1 LQEAARPVTAG
12 TRVVAATR
20 GWLLPYLLIAVVVV
34 VELLI
39 ASSLIIGGFLVL
51 APLLASRLS
60 TRRSQVIAVGVVTIA
75 ASAFLGLYTG
85 TLVGGQLA
93 IRLVVLAIATLFAL
107 VNWGASQREQSA
119 LERAADTIRMAA
131 SLAAGLEP
139 KEAYDLLARSARALY
154 VADAAA
160 VYRRHDDQMVS
171 VAQARDPEVPAMPAR
186 LARASYPAAFMTV
199 TRRAR
204 TRSATAAEAPMLEA
218 RGLRDL
224 LWLPLLTR
232 AGDQLGT
239 IVLAWRRDPRL
250 SAQALEASEAFA
262 NLGARAISGSE
273 RVRAQ
278 TEVLEQVQALLLTTP
293 PGWAA
298 GFRIGVRYQSASGL
312 AQIGGDF
319 YDVVELDG
327 HGLAFILAD
336 ARGKGLEASSLAAV
350 LKGAFR
356 SLAGEGAGPARILN
370 RLDRLVAREGGDED
384 FVTALAG
391 RLDTDGQI
399 LLASAGH
406 PAPLGAGPR
415 LVQVAAPLGLGTQ
428 AVESQGNL
436 RPGERL
442 VCYTDGL
449 IEARN
454 AAGEFLDR
462 SRFEEAVAAES
473 LTAALDRLVE
483 LVDRHA
489 EGRHDDDLALL
500 GLEYQP
506 RPAAGGG

>member
-1 LQEAARPVTAG
+1 VQEAARPVTVG

-20 GWLLPYLLIAVVVV
+20 GWLLPYLLIAVVTA
-34 VELLI
+34 VELL
-39 ASSLIIGGFLVL
+39 AGNLIVGGFLVL

-60 TRRSQVIAVGVVTIA
+60 SRRGQVIAVGLVTLATA
-75 ASAFLGLYTG
+75 AALGVYSGLTG
-85 TLVGGQLA
+85 SQLSV
-93 IRLVVLAIATLFAL
+93 RLVLITLATLFAL
-107 VNWGASQREQSA
+107 VNWGASQREQTA
-119 LERAADTIRMAA
+119 LERAADTIRMAG

-139 KEAYDLLARSARALY
+139 KEAYDLLARSARTLFA
-154 VADAAA
+154 ANAAA
-160 VYRRHDDQMVS
+160 VYRRQGDQMVT
-171 VAQARDPEVPAMPAR
+171 VGQARDNEVPAMPRR
-186 LARASYPAAFMTV
+186 LPRASFPTAFMTMA
-199 TRRAR
+199 RRVSVRAS
-204 TRSATAAEAPMLEA
+204 TEPEAPMLEA
-218 RGLRDL
+218 RGLNNL
-224 LWLPLLTR
+224 LWLPLLDR
-232 AGDQLGT
+232 AGEQLGT

-250 SAQALEASEAFA
+250 SAQALEASESFA
-262 NLGARAISGSE
+262 ALGARAISGSE

-278 TEVLEQVQALLLTTP
+278 TEVLEQIQALLLSTP
-293 PGWAA
+293 PAWVA
-298 GFRIGVRYQSASGL
+298 GFQVGVRYQSASGL

-319 YDVVELDG
+319 YDVVELDER
-327 HGLAFILAD
+327 GLAFILAD
-336 ARGKGLEASSLAAV
+336 TRGKGLEASSLAAL

-391 RLDTDGQI
+391 RLHPDGRI

-428 AVESQGNL
+428 ANESQGHL

-449 IEARN
+449 VEARN
-454 AAGEFLDR
+454 TAGEFLDR
-462 SRFEEAVAAES
+462 SVFEEAVAAES
-473 LTAALDRLVE
+473 LTAALDRLVD

-489 EGRHDDDLALL
+489 DGRHADDLALL
-500 GLEYQP
+500 GLEYHP
-506 RPAAGGG
+506 REPDGG